1 MYRPETACTKS
12 TMRPSTVP
20 MTRGGEGDD
29 LKVMHL
35 SDYLFETRLL
45 YEFQSGFWSSHSTH
59 TCLIHLTY
67 YIKPENDKGRP
78 NHRYILS
85 RFPSHS

>member
-20 MTRGGEGDD
+20 MTRGGDD

-35 SDYLFETRLL
+35 SDFLSENRLL
-45 YEFQSGFWSSHSTH
+45 YEFQSGFFGRLIPLTH
-59 TCLIHLTY
+59 V
-67 YIKPENDKGRP
+67 
-78 NHRYILS
+78 
-85 RFPSHS
+85 